1 MGYAQAD
8 EQTLWV
14 RTSYRDIDSL
24 CEGFADR
31 VENGSLILYGPDCF
45 EEGSAVLFSI
55 ELEDGTAAAEGIG
68 TVVGCVD
75 AGADRSVETR
85 YDVVIHV
92 AQLRGAHASPFQEM
106 LGRELGGSTRG
117 LVAVHEAVAPD
128 ARDQG
133 DEPILECRRSY
144 AVRVLLTLIL
154 VPGALMFTLGGLE
167 GHLVAWLL
175 VALFVA
181 CLALTWISE
190 GKRRVLLFRHRLE
203 AQSLYGTKTVALDPI
218 TQYKH
223 SLQSYRLNG
232 IPVGTHCKITV
243 QRGDDRLV
251 VQEVSGVEQLLDL
264 LIQIQLEDVLP
275 HAIACRQEGRPVSF
289 GRLVVQGDRIRF
301 KNKEIALA
309 ELGRPRLENGQ
320 LKLRVPG
327 KVWAWANVSVAAV
340 PNLDTFLRLIGND
353 ATRVEPGH

>member
-24 CEGFADR
+24 CEGFAAR
-31 VENGSLILYGPDCF
+31 VLNESLILYGPDCF

-68 TVVGCVD
+68 TVVGCFD

-85 YDVVIHV
+85 YDVAIHV
-92 AQLRGAHASPFQEM
+92 AQLRGAHASAFQEM
-106 LGRELGGSTRG
+106 LGRELGGSTQG

-144 AVRVLLTLIL
+144 TLRVLLTLIL
-154 VPGALMFTLGGLE
+154 LPGALMFTLGGLE

-175 VALFVA
+175 VALFVG

-190 GKRRVLLFRHRLE
+190 GKRRVLLFRDRLE

-218 TQYKH
+218 TQYKY
-223 SLQSYRLNG
+223 SVQSYSFNG
-232 IPVGTHCKITV
+232 IPAGTHYNITV
-243 QRGDDRLV
+243 QRGDDRLA
-251 VQEVSGVEQLLDL
+251 VQQFSGVEQLLDL
-264 LIQIQLEDVLP
+264 LIQIQLDDVLP
-275 HAIACRQEGRPVSF
+275 HAIARRQEGRPVSF
-289 GRLVVQGDRIRF
+289 GRLVVHGDRIRF
-301 KNKEIALA
+301 KKKEVALA

-327 KVWAWANVSVAAV
+327 KMWAWATVSVGAV
-340 PNLDTFLRLIGND
+340 PNLDTFLRLIAND
-353 ATRVEPGH
+353 ATRADQ